1 VVGGGG
7 GFSVF
12 AADELDEAGLSCPV
26 LPEATQKALREFTPA
41 AGTSVRN
48 PVDTIAIFDPSKLR
62 DTVQIVG
69 SAENIHAV
77 MFHISLS
84 FGGWRRSARWFD
96 PETYREKAA
105 EALVEARQACGV
117 PVVVVLR
124 PPLNVESMEQ
134 AVAFQELCWRADIP
148 VFPSIPRAASALA
161 KLLRWRQA
169 REDP

>member
-1 VVGGGG
+1 
-7 GFSVF
+7 
-12 AADELDEAGLSCPV
+12 
-26 LPEATQKALREFTPA
+26 
-41 AGTSVRN
+41 VRN

-62 DTVQIVG
+62 DTVRIVG

-77 MFHISLS
+77 MFHISFS

-134 AVAFQELCWRADIP
+134 ALAFQELCWRADIP

-169 REDP
+169 REDA